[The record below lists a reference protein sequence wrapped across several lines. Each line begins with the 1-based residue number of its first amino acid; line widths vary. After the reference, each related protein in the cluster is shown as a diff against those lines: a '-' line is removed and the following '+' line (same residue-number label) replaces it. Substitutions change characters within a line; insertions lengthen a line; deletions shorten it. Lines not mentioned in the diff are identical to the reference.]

1 MTAAILSIVLIA
13 AAAPAAAFQATPESE
28 PPRVW
33 LDARASEVIGAKV
46 QNPWGERL
54 GEVEE
59 LIVHTN
65 GDIRYAV
72 LSFDEAFGFG
82 GKLFPFNLSSFR
94 PVIGTDRLQLNVRRE
109 DLAKRPG
116 FAADR
121 WPDFHD
127 DYWLGIDRWY
137 GREAR
142 PGQPEVREFARAS
155 VLIGRDVVYRTG
167 EEVGEVEDLIV
178 NFGTG
183 RVRYVVVE
191 HEDDDAAT
199 AYLPRELTISGSG
212 EHLVLNV
219 PR

>member
-1 MTAAILSIVLIA
+1 MKAHILAIALLLATARAG
-13 AAAPAAAFQATPESE
+13 AFQATPESE

-33 LDARASEVIGAKV
+33 LDARASAVIGAKV
-46 QNPWGERL
+46 QNPWGKRL

-59 LIVHTN
+59 LIVQTN
-65 GDIRYAV
+65 GHIRYAV
-72 LSFDEAFGFG
+72 LSFDEVFGFG
-82 GKLFPFNLSSFR
+82 GKLFPFNPSSFR
-94 PVIGTDRLQLNVRRE
+94 PVIGTDRLQLNVARE

-116 FAADR
+116 FEADR

-142 PGQPEVREFARAS
+142 AGQPEMREFARAS
-155 VLIGRDVVYRTG
+155 VLIGRDVVDRTG
-167 EEVGEVEDLIV
+167 DELGEVEDLIV

-212 EHLVLNV
+212 EHLVLSV